1 MEQKPKQ
8 SRYNKRHFF
17 NNQKKRIGRIQKFI
31 SQLTAT
37 KSHCHSRHVRYNELG
52 TQNTKS
58 KSITSKIYIC
68 NDKTFFYSYITKQ
81 APN

>member
-17 NNQKKRIGRIQKFI
+17 NNQNKRTGRMQKFN
-31 SQLTAT
+31 SQFTAI
-37 KSHCHSRHVRYNELG
+37 KSHCHSRHVGYNELG

-58 KSITSKIYIC
+58 KSITPKMYIC

-81 APN
+81 AAN